1 MVEIIRSKG
10 FDVEGSDIVLQ
21 NVNAWSLLQFGDR
34 KNEDVG
40 SRKTLFRVNLL
51 GKQLQETYS
60 TNQELFFDI
69 IHYFLYS
76 AWYISGNPILGRFW
90 IYYSVCDYLWR
101 TSPNIVTNNEIAG
114 LLQLSSQNVFPEYQP
129 KFPIRSIRAVYPWL
143 GSLTPPFLTKQA
155 GIQSLVPIRRNSCSP
170 QLFHLALDLIYR
182 KKQLKYG
189 TSMALGDEE
198 IESICKVCL
207 LSSEKFW
214 EMVDRTKMIIR
225 GVDIR
230 RGQFSTSI
238 ALEMKPQWIDLP
250 DYTQEIEFEGL
261 EGEE

>member
-1 MVEIIRSKG
+1 
-10 FDVEGSDIVLQ
+10 
-21 NVNAWSLLQFGDR
+21 
-34 KNEDVG
+34 
-40 SRKTLFRVNLL
+40 
-51 GKQLQETYS
+51 
-60 TNQELFFDI
+60 
-69 IHYFLYS
+69 
-76 AWYISGNPILGRFW
+76 
-90 IYYSVCDYLWR
+90 
-101 TSPNIVTNNEIAG
+101 
-114 LLQLSSQNVFPEYQP
+114 
-129 KFPIRSIRAVYPWL
+129 
-143 GSLTPPFLTKQA
+143 
-155 GIQSLVPIRRNSCSP
+155 
-170 QLFHLALDLIYR
+170 
-182 KKQLKYG
+182 
-189 TSMALGDEE
+189 MALGDEE